1 MKFIKRHQTLLRVLG
16 VLALIAFVLLL
27 KVDLNATFEI
37 LRAANPFWIGLAL
50 LGFIP
55 FLLVKAWRWQ
65 IILRDLGVPIPFR
78 EAVRLYALGLGAGML
93 TPGNVGDAV
102 KVAYFRDRGF
112 SQSVISVVLD
122 RIWDVLI
129 LLLLAGSGVFMFSQI
144 EAGQWITLALLIA
157 GTFAAL
163 FFTIHPRTQRWL
175 FQFFMRLRKKQ
186 PDADYT
192 PATLTPKQVLVQFA
206 LSVIATL
213 VVYARLFC
221 IAAAVGIL
229 LPPLPFVAAMSL
241 SSIAQLVSFIPGG
254 VGPREALLILLAPA
268 LGISSAQALALA
280 ALMFLLQLQ
289 NGIVGFGVWIVEKPA
304 TDDKPPTTDDGRQTV
319 ALAQSNIQN
328 PKSEI

>member
-1 MKFIKRHQTLLRVLG
+1 MQYIKKHQTLLRVLG

-27 KVDLNATFEI
+27 KVDLRATFEI
-37 LRAANPFWIGLAL
+37 LRAANPWWIALAL
-50 LGFIP
+50 LGFVP

-129 LLLLAGSGVFMFSQI
+129 LLLLAASGIFMFSQI
-144 EAGQWITLALLIA
+144 AEGQWITLSLLIG
-157 GTFAAL
+157 GTMAAL
-163 FFTIHPRTQRWL
+163 FVTIHPRTQRWL

-186 PDADYT
+186 PGVEYV
-192 PATLTPKQVLVQFA
+192 PAALTPKQVLVQFV
-206 LSVIATL
+206 LSVLATI

-221 IAAAVGIL
+221 IAAAVGIF

-241 SSIAQLVSFIPGG
+241 SSIAQLVSVIPGG

-289 NGIVGFGVWIVEKPA
+289 NGIVGFGVWILEPDRMQDASRKTQDASRKPQDTSLKTQDA
-304 TDDKPPTTDDGRQTV
+304 
-319 ALAQSNIQN
+319 SN
-328 PKSEI
+328 K